1 MLGKARARYS
11 VAERVEQCGP
21 AVEKR
26 LAPVFESA
34 GVSYPPADL
43 AFLAFKDSR
52 TLEVCARS
60 PGQRGNGG
68 RSGLSNRRRTFRL
81 R

>member
-1 MLGKARARYS
+1 MLGKARGRYS
-11 VAERVEQCGP
+11 VAERVEQFGP

-34 GVSYPPADL
+34 G
-43 AFLAFKDSR
+43 
-52 TLEVCARS
+52 
-60 PGQRGNGG
+60 
-68 RSGLSNRRRTFRL
+68 SGLSNRRRTFRL